1 MNLLGT
7 ERDTLDSY
15 IPGLDKYL
23 GEMPLLD
30 LEQPGHGALAKF
42 RELGGP
48 ALLVPAEYEGKGA
61 CLLDAVRI
69 QRARSPAT
77 SPAAR

>member
-1 MNLLGT
+1 MNLLRT
-7 ERDTLDSY
+7 ERDTLDAY